1 MSAAALSLTAAWCAA
16 RCTAGNVEQL
26 RAAFKGAHGVFAMTA
41 PVFAAD
47 TKTAREAEV
56 RIGKNIADA
65 AKAEGVQHLIW
76 RYV

>member
-1 MSAAALSLTAAWCAA
+1 M
-16 RCTAGNVEQL
+16 EQL
-26 RAAFKGAHGVFAMTA
+26 RAAFKGAHGVFSMTA

-47 TKTAREAEV
+47 FNASREAEA

-76 RYV
+76 RFGSAVEEDSLSQSHISRI